1 MENVLH
7 NIEMNIMRKKL
18 EYMKKEMQELD
29 SKSLLMDNQSKEIKN
44 IYDNLLYK
52 KHPVGSSISAIK
64 HLKQMR

>member
-1 MENVLH
+1 
-7 NIEMNIMRKKL
+7 MRKKL